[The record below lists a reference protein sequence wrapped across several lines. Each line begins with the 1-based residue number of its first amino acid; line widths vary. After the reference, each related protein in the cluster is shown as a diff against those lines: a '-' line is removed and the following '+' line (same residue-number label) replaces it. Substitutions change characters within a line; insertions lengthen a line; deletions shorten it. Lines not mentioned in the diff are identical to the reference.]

1 MNKTDTIIIIS
12 INVHEKVNFLLKQL
26 ENIKKHVLL
35 VHYIILNCND
45 YMNNA
50 LKDIK
55 LPSNVI
61 INNDIINK
69 KRFTGTLTQG
79 IYSNIKYAITHY
91 NFKYFIILSSR
102 NLFYNILCANN
113 LDRLKLAPN
122 IEPAK
127 EYTNWHWPTFLKT
140 KLANFY
146 IENGKKMVGS
156 CHEGLVIHYD
166 VCQDIFMFLEKN
178 INIKNNLFTFPWC
191 VEEFALQTISMNESN
206 GFGIINESINNI
218 CSPTNPNYLVYKT
231 DRI

>member
-69 KRFTGTLTQG
+69 ERFTGTLTQG

-140 KLANFY
+140 ELAKFY

-156 CHEGLVIHYD
+156 CHEGLVFHYD
-166 VCQDIFMFLEKN
+166 VCQHIVMFLEKN
-178 INIKNNLFTFPWC
+178 THIKNDLFTFPLC

-206 GFGIINESINNI
+206 GFGVINESINTNNE
-218 CSPTNPNYLVYKT
+218 PTDPDWLVYKT